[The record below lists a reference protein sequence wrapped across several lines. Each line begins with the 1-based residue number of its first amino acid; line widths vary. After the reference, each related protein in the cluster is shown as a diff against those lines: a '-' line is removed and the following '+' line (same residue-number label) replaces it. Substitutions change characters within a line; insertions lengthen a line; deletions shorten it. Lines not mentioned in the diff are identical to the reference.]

1 MKGIVL
7 AGGLGSRLKPL
18 TDATNKHLLPI
29 YNKPMVY
36 YPIQTLVDA
45 GVDDI
50 MIVTGGPHA
59 GDFIRVLKNGEAF
72 GLKKLHY
79 AYQEGEGGI
88 AQALSMAETFVGDDD
103 CVVVLGDNIIADNI
117 HAHVRSFITLG
128 GCMVFCKEVPDPE
141 RFGVVDWDKE
151 DHDTWE
157 RRTILDIVEKPIRPP
172 SNDAVIG
179 LYMYD
184 NTVFSKIK
192 ALSPSARGE
201 LEVTDLNRMYLK
213 ENRLEVRRIT
223 GTWLDCGTPESLAE
237 ATSKFY
243 NDANEN

>member
-88 AQALSMAETFVGDDD
+88 AQALSMAEIFVGDDD

-117 HAHVRSFITLG
+117 YAHVRDFSVTR
-128 GCMVFCKEVPDPE
+128 GCMVFCKEVSDPE
-141 RFGVVDWDKE
+141 RFGVIEYEPVGNG
-151 DHDTWE
+151 
-157 RRTILDIVEKPIRPP
+157 ISDIIEKPVTPP
-172 SNDAVIG
+172 SHDAVIG
-179 LYMYD
+179 LYIYD
-184 NTVFSKIK
+184 NSVFKKIK

-213 ENRLEVRRIT
+213 EGKLEVRRIT

-237 ATSKFY
+237 ATGKFY
-243 NDANEN
+243 NDSKE

>member
-29 YNKPMVY
+29 YDRPMVY

-45 GVDDI
+45 GVTDI
-50 MIVTGGPHA
+50 MVVTGGPHA
-59 GDFIRVLKNGEAF
+59 GDFIRVLKNGETF
-72 GLKKLHY
+72 GLQKLHY

-88 AQALSMAETFVGDDD
+88 AQALSMAETFVGGDN
-103 CVVVLGDNIIADNI
+103 CVVVLGDNIIADDI
-117 HAHVRSFITLG
+117 RCHVRSFDSIG
-128 GCMVFCKEVPDPE
+128 GCMVFSKEVGDPE
-141 RFGVVDWDKE
+141 RFGVIE
-151 DHDTWE
+151 WE
-157 RRTILDIVEKPIRPP
+157 EGPEAKVKDIIEKPTSPP

-184 NTVFSKIK
+184 STVFSKIK
-192 ALSPSARGE
+192 SLSPSARGE

-213 ENRLEVRRIT
+213 EKQLEVRRIT
-223 GTWLDCGTPESLAE
+223 GTWLDCGTPDSLAE

-243 NDANEN
+243 NDSKGL